1 MHTHTSAYWPTQK
14 KTQKKSQAQSGSLSE
29 AEEDDRPLL
38 PKRKPRLL
46 VEDDNE
52 QNDNVDFIPTGQ
64 TAGRRGTQRNQVRDN
79 QATLGT
85 STQRT
90 RRAGSVA
97 SDTYDI
103 QPARSDTSKTVT
115 SKTAPKATAARG
127 RKKQL
132 LEDNETTIDWGS
144 APSIARGKNSF
155 ASTGTATLDDDPSS
169 TTRKGTQKR
178 KALAVNVDDDE
189 GVGQPFF
196 SRTFQCLSI
205 NRVLGTLGRGEDVD
219 AQNACLCWNSTGP
232 QLTNDCEVLLSINA
246 LVTTTGFVYIPAS
259 WLISKLQQRVRSI
272 NLLINSFRVFISHN
286 FSSIVA
292 VFISAFF
299 KKNASNDRFRS
310 QIVYRSFIT
319 SLLVEDQTS
328 RFKAQRPV
336 CNPAPCGVVISVQ
349 DDLSYLAMK

>member
-272 NLLINSFRVFISHN
+272 NLLINSFQFVSLFLIIFLLSLP
-286 FSSIVA
+286 FS
-292 VFISAFF
+292 
-299 KKNASNDRFRS
+299 
-310 QIVYRSFIT
+310 YPL
-319 SLLVEDQTS
+319 SLRRMPQMIDLGVELCIEALS
-328 RFKAQRPV
+328 
-336 CNPAPCGVVISVQ
+336 PA
-349 DDLSYLAMK
+349 YW